1 MVNIYLNITCTVPHV
16 SAFKSHKVGSR
27 EDPALHY
34 FVISFSVSYLLPGL
48 FLIGF
53 STGFSSPLT
62 SIYVT
67 EACISII
74 VPQNRQMSLLPPDLN
89 NFELVVLQVIVK
101 VAGTGNKGIVTS
113 VFNCQLTSG
122 LLFIN
127 MVYIIFKMFINNGE
141 STWYKFWKL
150 LQNVARIYYILKM
163 IAQAINFL

>member
-1 MVNIYLNITCTVPHV
+1 MPHV
-16 SAFKSHKVGSR
+16 SALKSQEVGSTD
-27 EDPALHY
+27 DPPPTY
-34 FVISFSVSYLLPGL
+34 FVNSFSSSCLFSGL

-74 VPQNRQMSLLPPDLN
+74 VPQNRQISLLSPDLS
-89 NFELVVLQVIVK
+89 NFELIVLQVIVK

-127 MVYIIFKMFINNGE
+127 MVYIIFKMFINDGE
-141 STWYKFWKL
+141 SFWYKF
-150 LQNVARIYYILKM
+150 
-163 IAQAINFL
+163 